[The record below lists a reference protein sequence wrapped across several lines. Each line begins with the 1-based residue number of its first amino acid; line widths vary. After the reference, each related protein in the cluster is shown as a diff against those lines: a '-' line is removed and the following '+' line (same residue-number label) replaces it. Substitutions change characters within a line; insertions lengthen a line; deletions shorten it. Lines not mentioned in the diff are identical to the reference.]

1 MVVKYE
7 QLLIQKDKKLEKK
20 KYIYIYINLLTICF
34 DENPSLRSRTRN
46 DYVEEL
52 EYDRKHPILQK
63 DSHFTNAQFV
73 SCRF

>member
-1 MVVKYE
+1 MLVIKYE
-7 QLLIQKDKKLEKK
+7 QLLIQKDRKLKK
-20 KYIYIYINLLTICF
+20 YIYINLLTICF

>member
-1 MVVKYE
+1 MVIKYE
-7 QLLIQKDKKLEKK
+7 QLLIQKDKKLEK

>member
-1 MVVKYE
+1 MLVIKYE
-7 QLLIQKDKKLEKK
+7 QLLIQKDRKLKK
-20 KYIYIYINLLTICF
+20 YIYINLLTICF

-52 EYDRKHPILQK
+52 EYYRKHPILQK

>member
-1 MVVKYE
+1 MLVIKYE
-7 QLLIQKDKKLEKK
+7 QFLIQKDRKLKK
-20 KYIYIYINLLTICF
+20 YIYINLLTICF

-52 EYDRKHPILQK
+52 DYDRKHPILQK